1 MDLDRLINRHK
12 DAVYRQMI
20 RTCGNRDDAEDALAD
35 ALIAAFKASDKLRDP
50 ANFQAWL
57 ARIGTRSCA
66 RMRIR
71 ERLIKFT
78 SIADL
83 EAKGIEIPSST
94 PGPDIQAELAK
105 MKSCVTGAV
114 EALPEVYR
122 EIYLR
127 REIIGD
133 KAEEVAKDL
142 GLSIPALKSRLHR
155 ARQLM
160 RESLDSGL
168 GCKSLADS
176 IE

>member
-1 MDLDRLINRHK
+1 MDIERLINRHK

-35 ALIAAFKASDKLRDP
+35 ALIAAFKASNKLRDP

-71 ERLIKFT
+71 ERLLKFT
-78 SIADL
+78 SIAEL
-83 EAKGIEIPSST
+83 EAKGIEMPSSS
-94 PGPDIQAELAK
+94 PSPDMQAELANL
-105 MKSCVTGAV
+105 KSCVTGAV
-114 EALPEVYR
+114 ESLPDVYR
-122 EIYLR
+122 EVYLR
-127 REIIGD
+127 REIVGD
-133 KAEEVAKDL
+133 RAEEVASDL
-142 GLSIPALKSRLHR
+142 GLTIPALKSRLHR

-176 IE
+176 ID